1 MLKNVLSMTAIC
13 PLFIGDYKKGSRKP
27 WLWFQCVRRAAG
39 KGCLREYDPA
49 WWPSWPSRVE
59 TFWPHSSGT
68 VCLYKKERG
77 GKKSFTCWKMRLFFW
92 GFCSKLG
99 ENTETFHLHSPAALL
114 DTPWLF
120 SPAPHSATSLFQW
133 CSQNPPL
140 WPCLLP
146 DHQKIN
152 QKSANNVL
160 SIKIH
165 KRQIRSKV
173 NMLKWITVESKHRP
187 QRSGSNFSFQLID

>member
-77 GKKSFTCWKMRLFFW
+77 GKKKFHMLENAFVFLGFLQQVGWEHWDVSFTLTSCVVRYTLIIQS
-92 GFCSKLG
+92 C
-99 ENTETFHLHSPAALL
+99 
-114 DTPWLF
+114 TPL
-120 SPAPHSATSLFQW
+120 
-133 CSQNPPL
+133 C
-140 WPCLLP
+140 
-146 DHQKIN
+146 
-152 QKSANNVL
+152 
-160 SIKIH
+160 
-165 KRQIRSKV
+165 
-173 NMLKWITVESKHRP
+173 
-187 QRSGSNFSFQLID
+187 NFSLPVMPPKPSIVTMSASRPSKNKPKICK